1 MSVVKEQIDERF
13 QERIDTTIKDRAR
26 EMVQNLSLLGLPVVL
41 REDLEKYLLGRL
53 DDYFNNEA
61 TYEQREDLLN
71 CYEHLPF

>member
-13 QERIDTTIKDRAR
+13 QERIDTTIKDRASD
-26 EMVQNLSLLGLPVVL
+26 MVQNLSLLGLPVVL

-53 DDYFNNEA
+53 DDYYNNGA
-61 TYEQREDLLN
+61 TYEQREDLLT

>member
-61 TYEQREDLLN
+61 TYEQRENLLN
-71 CYEHLPF
+71 CYEYLPF

>member
-13 QERIDTTIKDRAR
+13 QERIDATIKDRASD
-26 EMVQNLSLLGLPVVL
+26 MVQNLSLLGLPVAL

-61 TYEQREDLLN
+61 TYEQRENLLS
-71 CYEHLPF
+71 CYEYLPF